1 LSKSNKVYLI
11 YVGLGLIP
19 LILILFLDIDSKATS
34 HTEDGLLHGFTHFF
48 QYPLYMGFALVGFLC
63 FKLNQNRILFSVML
77 LLGISFLLFNPLALQ
92 PLGIGVKGLYYVTAM
107 SFPLTLAIMFSIR
120 ETRPM
125 DLPNIGRLAM
135 SLIPILVLG
144 YLLSRDVSLFSKI
157 AFLKIIPGLNPKNG
171 FLLPQLALAS
181 LAILGVVIF
190 LQKDRFVKPFL
201 RVLGITMIS
210 LMAGLWAGIALY
222 SEILNK
228 PEINALYKLIKRS
241 AGDRKDFQSA
251 FSIEVAN
258 SFPSLQIVA
267 AFTVICAILLHA
279 IFRAYWHR
287 VYVDELTDIPN
298 RRALDERLS
307 SLSGEYAIAMMD
319 IDHFKAFNDN
329 YGHDEGDNVLRLVG
343 SVLSEEFGDKVYRY
357 GGEEFCAVFMGVSAE
372 DAYMYANKVRRKLE
386 ERVFYIR
393 KPNSKR
399 EPTSSFDRRRTKKN
413 NGKKIQITISIG
425 LANPNKKSK
434 TAVDVVKLADQALY
448 EAKRKGRNRVIIWEI
463 EGVKSAV

>member
-1 LSKSNKVYLI
+1 MSKSNKVYLI
-11 YVGLGLIP
+11 YAVLGLIP
-19 LILILFLDIDSKATS
+19 LFLILFLDIDSKAET
-34 HTEDGLLHGFTHFF
+34 HTEDSLLHGFTHFF

-63 FKLNQNRILFSVML
+63 FKLNQNRILLSAVL

-92 PLGIGVKGLYYVTAM
+92 PLGIGVKGLYYVVAM
-107 SFPLTLAIMFSIR
+107 SFPLTLAIIFSIR

-125 DLPNIGRLAM
+125 DLPNIGRLAT

-144 YLLSRDVSLFSKI
+144 YLLARDVSLFSKI
-157 AFLKIIPGLNPKNG
+157 AFFKIIPGLGPKNG
-171 FLLPQLALAS
+171 FLLPQLGVVAL
-181 LAILGVVIF
+181 IIFGVVIF
-190 LQKDRFVKPFL
+190 FQKDRFVKPFL
-201 RVLGITMIS
+201 RVLGITMIP
-210 LMAGLWAGIALY
+210 LMAAIWAGIALY

-228 PEINALYKLIKRS
+228 PGMMELSKLVKRS
-241 AGDRKDFQSA
+241 TKDREAFQSQFA
-251 FSIEVAN
+251 VEVSN

-267 AFTVICAILLHA
+267 AFTIICAILLHA
-279 IFRAYWHR
+279 IFRSYWHR

-343 SVLSEEFGDKVYRY
+343 SVLSQELGNKVYRY

-386 ERVFYIR
+386 EREFYIR

-399 EPTSSFDRRRTKKN
+399 ESSSSFDRRKRAKKI
-413 NGKKIQITISIG
+413 GKKVQITISIG
-425 LANPNKKSK
+425 LANPSKKTK
-434 TAVDVVKLADQALY
+434 TAEDVIKLSDKALY
-448 EAKRKGRNRVIIWEI
+448 EAKRKGRNCVIVSEVN
-463 EGVKSAV
+463 GTRSTR